1 VLVAKIA
8 VLLDGFVNE
17 LLEFDEKIVVEANSG
32 DRRLVENG
40 VEDGSGTFALE
51 RKKTSGHLVQDD
63 AKREEVSAGVEIFA
77 EDLFRRH
84 VGNGAQGGAGTG
96 ELIGVNADGGESI
109 DGTGCTG
116 ESFAIGDFGEAEV
129 EDFGMAALGDENVCG
144 FDVAMNDAFGVGS
157 IEGVGNL
164 NGEIEQVFQIDARAG
179 DHVLESLAIEEFH
192 GDEGL
197 AAVFANVVNGADA
210 GMI

>member
-1 VLVAKIA
+1 
-8 VLLDGFVNE
+8 
-17 LLEFDEKIVVEANSG
+17 
-32 DRRLVENG
+32 
-40 VEDGSGTFALE
+40 
-51 RKKTSGHLVQDD
+51 
-63 AKREEVSAGVEIFA
+63 
-77 EDLFRRH
+77 
-84 VGNGAQGGAGTG
+84 
-96 ELIGVNADGGESI
+96 
-109 DGTGCTG
+109 
-116 ESFAIGDFGEAEV
+116 
-129 EDFGMAALGDENVCG
+129 MAALGDENVCG